1 MIMSRR
7 NLLLLLF
14 VISCSIHAVAQT
26 YYYHDSYGTKKTLTL
41 NENKV
46 CVSIPKD
53 CKETSERICSNV
65 QVLYNPHDTN
75 FDIYFITRSDF
86 EKLNS
91 LDSWE
96 EDAKSVIVTPSYF
109 GDLTAS
115 NQEVFSTPYV
125 LVKLKKEEDE
135 DLLTPYIEK
144 YSLKISMHSPYLP
157 LAYILALT
165 LDSGKSPLEIGN
177 EMFESGNF
185 ARSYLD
191 LALAGNGACD
201 PTSVRSITAATAEES
216 SEIYDLQGR
225 RLSTIP
231 QKGVYIQNGRKKL
244 VK

>member
-1 MIMSRR
+1 MIMSRKI
-7 NLLLLLF
+7 LLMMLLI
-14 VISCSIHAVAQT
+14 ISCSIHAVAQT

-65 QVLYNPHDTN
+65 QVLYNLYDTN

-109 GDLTAS
+109 TDVTAS

-125 LVKLKKEEDE
+125 LVVLKKEEDE
-135 DLLTPYIEK
+135 DLLTSYIEK
-144 YSLKISMHSPYLP
+144 YRLRISRHSPYVP
-157 LAYILALT
+157 LTYILALT
-165 LDSGKSPLEIGN
+165 LDSRRSPLEIGN

-185 ARSYLD
+185 ASSCLD
-191 LALAGNGACD
+191 LALAGSGAQE
-201 PTSVRSITAATAEES
+201 TSTVRSIATTEDS

-225 RLSTIP
+225 RLSVMP
-231 QKGVYIQNGRKKL
+231 QKGVYIQNGKKKL